1 MGDVGYVRVVGG
13 GAGGMCHLD
22 KGGKSRN
29 WSVEADEVVGR
40 SSSLGNNKVFAISA
54 DESHPLRPAE
64 FENGWLNTS
73 GTFARNT
80 G

>member
-1 MGDVGYVRVVGG
+1 M
-13 GAGGMCHLD
+13 
-22 KGGKSRN
+22 
-29 WSVEADEVVGR
+29 EADEVVGR